1 MLLGWQ
7 SVEDGVDQMTIQEFE
22 LLLYPRK
29 TDPRVDMI
37 RNNVGFRVKLRF
49 LMRMGRISNVDRKA
63 ILEFEKERNALFHG
77 DIFTSLHPIALPEA
91 EKTRLME
98 LTGKA
103 SQIASNRTIGV
114 WTDEGTGDLGNK
126 NTPQP
131 GRPESVK
138 RIMELKKQIS
148 TTWRTD

>member
-1 MLLGWQ
+1 
-7 SVEDGVDQMTIQEFE
+7 
-22 LLLYPRK
+22 
-29 TDPRVDMI
+29 
-37 RNNVGFRVKLRF
+37 
-49 LMRMGRISNVDRKA
+49 MRMGRISNADRKA

-77 DIFTSLHPIALPEA
+77 DIFTSLHPITLPEA

-131 GRPESVK
+131 SRPESVK

>member
-7 SVEDGVDQMTIQEFE
+7 SVEDNVDQMTVQEFE

-37 RNNVGFRVKLRF
+37 RENVGFRVKLRF
-49 LMRMGRISNVDRKA
+49 LRKMGRISKVDRSA

-77 DIFTSLHPIALPEA
+77 DIFTSLHSIALPEA
-91 EKTRLME
+91 EKARLME
-98 LTGKA
+98 LAGKA

-114 WTDEGTGDLGNK
+114 WTNEGTGDVGNK
-126 NTPQP
+126 SIPQADK
-131 GRPESVK
+131 PESVK
-138 RIMELKKQIS
+138 RAIELKKQMFG
-148 TTWRTD
+148 